1 MTIKQIVDQSPSS
14 KEVLHH
20 RDFNIKQIQER
31 SLIKSRIEIIDHV
44 YYQRFEKYLD
54 YR

>member
-1 MTIKQIVDQSPSS
+1 MTIKQVVDQSPSF

-20 RDFNIKQIQER
+20 KDFNLKLVQER
-31 SLIKSRIEIIDHV
+31 SLIKSRIEIIDHI
-44 YYQRFEKYLD
+44 YYQSFEKYLD